1 MGMEAEVLQFLED
14 NPTPVYPTW
23 LDWLRDNVSKPIPEE
38 IAKKLGVEPIESREE
53 GKK

>member
-23 LDWLRDNVSKPIPEE
+23 IEWLRDNGSKPIPEE
-38 IAKKLGVEPIESREE
+38 IAEELGIEPIEPRKEE
-53 GKK
+53 K